1 MKIAIDARFLGS
13 EGAGIGK
20 YTEKLLEK
28 LQEVDR
34 ENVYFIL
41 LKKSNFDLFKPKNR
55 NFKKIL
61 VNAGWYS
68 LKEQLLIPFVL
79 RKLKPNLV
87 HFTHYNVPL
96 FWFGKFLVTIY
107 DITKSEFGK
116 EASNVKNPISYLIKQ
131 TAYSLIIRRA
141 ISGSLKI
148 IAGSNSTKNKLIK
161 RFKVDEKKI
170 TTIYAGADELYF
182 KSEENKRSPNNNRDI
197 LKKYN
202 IKKPFVLYVGN
213 AFPYKNL
220 VVILGALKLIQREI
234 RFVYVSSRSTFV
246 EDLIEKAKE
255 IGVENRLIIAG
266 FVPDEDLAILYK
278 LAEAFIFPSLSEGFG
293 LPGLEAMASKCPVI
307 CSDIPI
313 FKEIYGEAAI
323 YFNPKSSTDLASK
336 VNLVTSNKRLRGELI
351 KKGIGQV
358 RKYSWDKLGQETLKT
373 YKQLLER

>member
-1 MKIAIDARFLGS
+1 MKIAIDARFLGP

-28 LQEVDR
+28 LQEVDK

-116 EASNVKNPISYLIKQ
+116 EASNVKNPILYLIKQ

-141 ISGSLKI
+141 VSGALKI

-182 KSEENKRSPNNNRDI
+182 KSEENKRSPNNNGGI
-197 LKKYN
+197 LRKYN

-220 VVILGALKLIQREI
+220 DNLLQVLTLIDRKI
-234 RFVYVSSRSTFV
+234 SLSYVGGRSGFVYRLVK
-246 EDLIEKAKE
+246 KAKDFG
-255 IGVENRLIIAG
+255 IDDRLIVTG
-266 FVPDEDLAILYK
+266 FVPNEDLAVLYK
-278 LAEAFIFPSLSEGFG
+278 LASCFVFPSRSEGFG
-293 LPGLEAMASKCPVI
+293 LPGIEAMASGCPVV
-307 CSDIPI
+307 CSNIPV
-313 FKEIYGEAAI
+313 FKEVYGEAAL
-323 YFNPKSSTDLASK
+323 YFNPEKPKDIAEKIELIMKNSE
-336 VNLVTSNKRLRGELI
+336 LRMGLI
-351 KKGIGQV
+351 KKGLEQV
-358 RKYSWDKLGQETLKT
+358 KKYSWRKLAKETLKV
-373 YKQLLER
+373 YKELA